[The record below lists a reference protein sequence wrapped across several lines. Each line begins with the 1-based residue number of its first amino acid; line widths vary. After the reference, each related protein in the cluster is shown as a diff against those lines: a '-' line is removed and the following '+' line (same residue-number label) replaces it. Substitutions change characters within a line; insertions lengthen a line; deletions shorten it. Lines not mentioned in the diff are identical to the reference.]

1 MRILSELQTRK
12 IGLFELIRMSFKLY
26 FEYFGIF
33 FSFFCV
39 TLLPFLIIF
48 QFFSFD
54 SNPIL
59 GILFIIF
66 YVIIVFPVYV
76 NGLTILTEGYVLG
89 ENPQIDVA
97 IKRILSRIIPLTGL
111 SIRFGIICF
120 LLSLL
125 LIIPGIIYAVNN
137 SYYGQAFI
145 LRGQT
150 GKAAFEYSRSL
161 VKGNWWKVFLLSIIS
176 SIIISQ
182 YEKWIAKILN
192 RVLIDFP
199 ALVAIIGDI
208 ISINLVAA
216 VTIISGVLLFL
227 NLEFQKQLR

>member
-1 MRILSELQTRK
+1 M
-12 IGLFELIRMSFKLY
+12 
-26 FEYFGIF
+26 
-33 FSFFCV
+33 